1 MQALP
6 FNSDGTASSSVVEN
20 RASLHQQSTS
30 KRPAA
35 ETAQSLGLPQM
46 GHSGACSGA
55 WSVGLRKGSSAMAG
69 LHHDG
74 RSMPDGRLGHAI
86 QGGPGVRKAVHARGQ
101 CGTALGRPCPDVA

>member
-35 ETAQSLGLPQM
+35 ETAQSLGLPQV
-46 GHSGACSGA
+46 GHSGAWSGA
-55 WSVGLRKGSSAMAG
+55 WSIGLREGSTVMAG
-69 LHHDG
+69 LHHHW
-74 RSMPDGRLGHAI
+74 RIVPDRGLGHAI
-86 QGGPGVRKAVHARGQ
+86 QGGPGLRKTVHARGQ